1 MKKIIYIGLLCFLFA
16 AFLISCSQPEKSSPL
31 TEDEY
36 QIYAVIIDSLYVTS
50 NRPVVLIGANTETYP
65 KDPEALTLD
74 SRFALPSEYNWNELL
89 NSFRQ
94 NNGTQF
100 PVNPTKI
107 ETPITKIPIT
117 RQNMFE
123 QLNSQ
128 LQELDR
134 NQTMNYREKLGI
146 YWFSRAGFNADNTQ
160 AFIFTDFL
168 CGARCGWPSYYL
180 LTKSHGD
187 WKIVQDFQMGRY

>member
-1 MKKIIYIGLLCFLFA
+1 MKKIVYIGQLCLLFA
-16 AFLISCSQPEKSSPL
+16 AFLISCSQPENSSPL
-31 TEDEY
+31 SEDEY
-36 QIYAVIIDSLYVTS
+36 QIYGIIIDSLYVTT
-50 NRPVVLIGANTETYP
+50 NRPIVLIGANTETYP
-65 KDPEALTLD
+65 PDPEALTLD
-74 SRFALPSEYNWNELL
+74 TRFTLPAEYNWNELL

-94 NNGTQF
+94 NNVNQF
-100 PVNPTKI
+100 PVDPAKI
-107 ETPITKIPIT
+107 DIPITKIPIN

-146 YWFSRAGFNADNTQ
+146 YWFSRAGFNTEGTQ

-168 CGARCGWPSYYL
+168 CGAQCGWPSYYL
-180 LTKSHGD
+180 LTKSIST
-187 WKIVQDFQMGRY
+187 WKIVQEYQLGRY